1 MKCTIIGSGTWGTA
15 LGQVLADNGND
26 VIIYGIDEKEIYDI
40 SHNHQNSKY
49 FSNEVILP
57 NNIKATSSLSE
68 ALEEVE
74 VIVIAVPSISY
85 RIVLNNIKDLLNKKV
100 HIVSVAKGFDPLTLK
115 RMSEVVREVIPS
127 SLRYEVVS
135 LLGPGHAEEVIL
147 RLLTCITSTCVDEE
161 EAKFIQ
167 QVFANNYFRVYAQTD
182 EVGAE
187 YGAAIKNAIAIA
199 SGITQGIGLGD
210 NATAA
215 LVTRGLVEM
224 IRLGTLCGGKKETFI
239 GLTGIGDLLVTCNS
253 KHSRNYQ
260 AGLQIGK
267 DNSAELF
274 LKNNTKTVEG
284 IRTAKILYELSKEKN
299 IEMPIVE
306 SVYKVLFENEKP
318 SDAITKLMARELKK
332 E

>member
-15 LGQVLADNGND
+15 LGQVLLDNGND
-26 VIIYGIDEKEIYDI
+26 VIIYGIDQKEVEDI
-40 SHNHQNSKY
+40 AINKRNSKY

-57 NNIKATSSLSE
+57 SNIKATTSLTE
-68 ALEEVE
+68 ALCEVE
-74 VIVIAVPSISY
+74 VIVVAVPSIAY
-85 RIVLNNIKDLLNKKV
+85 RGVLTEIKSILTKKV
-100 HIVSVAKGFDPLTLK
+100 HIVSVAKGFDPVTLC
-115 RMSEVVREVIPS
+115 RMSEVVREIIPA
-127 SLRYEVVS
+127 SLREEVVS

-147 RLLTCITSTCVDEE
+147 RLLTCITSTCIDEK
-161 EAKFIQ
+161 EAVFIQ
-167 QVFANNYFRVYAQTD
+167 KLFANNYFRVYAQTD
-182 EVGAE
+182 EIGAE

-199 SGITQGIGLGD
+199 SGINQGLGLGD

-215 LVTRGLVEM
+215 LITRGLVEM